1 MDLLN
6 GRVSRG
12 TQTAGIIQLATRHP
26 GWVDNDSTIH
36 EPDRIVKM
44 FLVRNFQSDFA
55 IHGQYTLTGSQCN
68 RQSDFQNS

>member
-12 TQTAGIIQLATRHP
+12 TQTVGIIQLATRHP

-36 EPDRIVKM
+36 EPNRIVKM
-44 FLVRNFQSDFA
+44 FLVPFLVPNFQFDFA
-55 IHGQYTLTGSQCN
+55 IDEQYTLTGSQCN
-68 RQSDFQNS
+68 R